1 MKSFTVAR
9 SLSTAMLIFAAA
21 TFPVSAQPDENPVT
35 PTNEIV
41 LFDGKILSGWTFV
54 SQGTNAPA
62 ASIWSVTNGVIVCQ
76 GRPNGYARTLQ
87 RYRDYQLHA
96 EWRYPDGAGNS
107 GFFLHLNP
115 PDKVWPQCF
124 EAQLL
129 SGSAGEVRMNGGSKA
144 NGLTAQYPI
153 SIPRQKPSSEKPLGE
168 WNACDIICKADT
180 ITVRVNGVLQNKV
193 TGASATSGAIGL
205 QAEGKLVEFRNLIL
219 EPLPLNPP

>member
-1 MKSFTVAR
+1 MKSFPIG
-9 SLSTAMLIFAAA
+9 LILWAATLMFVAA
-21 TFPVSAQPDENPVT
+21 TFPVSAQPNETPVT
-35 PTNEIV
+35 PTNEIA
-41 LFDGKILSGWTFV
+41 LFDGNSLSGWTFV

-87 RYRDYQLHA
+87 KYRDYQLHA

-115 PDKVWPQCF
+115 PDKVWPFCF

-144 NGLTAQYPI
+144 DGLTAQFPI
-153 SIPRQKPSSEKPLGE
+153 SIPRQQASSEKPLGE
-168 WNACDIICKADT
+168 WNACDIVCRANT
-180 ITVRVNGVLQNKV
+180 ITVRVNGMLQNTV
-193 TGASATSGAIGL
+193 TGTSAVSGTIGL
-205 QAEGKLVEFRNLIL
+205 QAEGKLVEFRHLVL
-219 EPLPLNPP
+219 APLP

>member
-1 MKSFTVAR
+1 MKSFPIGHILRIV
-9 SLSTAMLIFAAA
+9 MLFFAAA
-21 TFPVSAQPDENPVT
+21 SFPVPAQPNQSPVT

-41 LFDGKILSGWTFV
+41 LFDGKSLSGWTFV

-87 RYRDYQLHA
+87 KYRDYQLHV

-107 GFFLHLNP
+107 GIFLHLNP
-115 PDKVWPQCF
+115 PDKVWPLCF

-144 NGLTAQYPI
+144 EGLTAQYPK
-153 SIPRQKPSSEKPLGE
+153 SIPRQQASSEKPLGE
-168 WNACDIICKADT
+168 WNAYDIVCRANT
-180 ITVRVNGVLQNKV
+180 ITVRVNGVLQNEV
-193 TGASATSGAIGL
+193 TETSAASGMIGL
-205 QAEGKLVEFRNLIL
+205 QAEGKLLEFRNLVL
-219 EPLPLNPP
+219 EPLP